1 MPFVPDP
8 IPRHRALRKIEGK
21 RKKRLPSSVPFELV
35 YDTLD
40 RLNGNMNLTAEEL
53 DLNYVVFVT
62 WVEKDKRLSTLV
74 VKHREKM
81 LDVAEE
87 KLFNQISRGDQKA
100 VFFTLRTLGKD
111 RGYVPKTEN
120 ESLVIQE
127 DRTTQVDLTKLSTDE
142 LKDLRKMMDKGLV
155 EVTPYSVETN

>member
-1 MPFVPDP
+1 MPFAPDP

-87 KLFNQISRGDQKA
+87 KLFNQISRA
-100 VFFTLRTLGKD
+100 
-111 RGYVPKTEN
+111 
-120 ESLVIQE
+120 
-127 DRTTQVDLTKLSTDE
+127 
-142 LKDLRKMMDKGLV
+142 
-155 EVTPYSVETN
+155 